1 MKKAFLGLPITVKI
15 LFPFI
20 SVLLGVW
27 TIGSFSFFKDY
38 LAKDLKL
45 ETENLSVLVFQ
56 DFQHKQE
63 LLRSQAQWIADKN
76 GLSNAI
82 ASGNQ
87 TLILQT
93 LLPIQAALKLELIK
107 IIRVDGKVLVDL
119 RQGEISQAKLD
130 DTSAMK
136 AAKIGLEISDV
147 ISAKNAPSLLAGII
161 SIKSQEKVLGGVIA
175 GSAITNQTLTKI
187 RGNAEFE
194 LVALQGSQITAST
207 LLSPNLLNKNLLNKN
222 LLNPNLLNPKTGSW
236 QTPPPNSPP
245 QLIKI
250 AEQGYIAKTIIVRG
264 NDNTAVKI
272 VLLKSTAP
280 LEATEQKLLLSI
292 AGFALI
298 GGLSAILVGIWTT
311 NWLTHRIQTLITATQ
326 TLANGDFN
334 TRIPIKNQDEV
345 SLLAQGFN
353 FMAEQLTLRDEKISE
368 QMQQLET
375 TLKKLYST
383 QAQLIQSEKMS
394 SLGQMVAGVAHE
406 INNPT
411 TFIHG
416 NLTHAQEYTQD
427 ILNLLQLY
435 QQHYPNPPQT
445 LLTQVEQLELD
456 FITKD
461 LKKIFNS
468 MQNGCDRISDIVISL
483 RNFSRLDE
491 SNFKRVNIHEGID
504 STLMIL
510 TSRLKQQAKRS
521 EIQVI
526 KEYDNLPPIECYPG
540 ELNQV
545 FMNIL
550 SNAIDALDEK
560 TQPDHTSL
568 YHSPTP
574 QINIRTQQI
583 NEDWAAIHIQ
593 DNGMGMTEEVANK
606 IFDPFFTTKP
616 VGKGTGLGM
625 TICYQII
632 GEKHGG
638 KISCNSVKG
647 TYTEFIVKIP
657 LKQTQ
662 K

>member
-1 MKKAFLGLPITVKI
+1 MKKAFLRLPITVKI

-20 SVLLGVW
+20 SVLLGIW

-45 ETENLSVLVFQ
+45 ETENLSVLVLQ
-56 DFQHKQE
+56 DLEHKQE

-82 ASGNQ
+82 ASKNQ
-87 TLILQT
+87 TLLLQT
-93 LLPIQAALKLELIK
+93 LLPIQAALKLDLIK
-107 IIRVDGKVLVDL
+107 IITIDGKVLVDL

-130 DTSAMK
+130 DISATK

-147 ISAKNAPSLLAGII
+147 ISAENAPSLLAGII
-161 SIKSQEKVLGGVIA
+161 SVKSQEKVLGGVIA
-175 GSAITNQTLTKI
+175 GSAITNESLKKI

-194 LVALQGSQITAST
+194 LVALQDSQIIAST
-207 LLSPNLLNKNLLNKN
+207 LFSTKLFSK
-222 LLNPNLLNPKTGSW
+222 KTASW
-236 QTPPPNSPP
+236 QVPPPNSPS

-250 AEQGYIAKTIIVRG
+250 AGQGYIAKTIIVNG
-264 NDNTAVKI
+264 NDTTAVKI

-280 LEATEQKLLLSI
+280 LEATEQQLWLSI
-292 AGFALI
+292 TGFGLI
-298 GGLSAILVGIWTT
+298 GGASAILVGIWTT
-311 NWLTHRIQTLITATQ
+311 NWLTHRIQTLIIATQ

-368 QMQQLET
+368 QVQQLET
-375 TLKKLYST
+375 TLQKLYST

-416 NLTHAQEYTQD
+416 NLTYAKEYTQE

-445 LLTQVEQLELD
+445 LLTQVEQIELD

-461 LKKIFNS
+461 LEKIFNS

-491 SNFKRVNIHEGID
+491 SDFKRVNIHEGID

-510 TSRLKQQAKRS
+510 TSRLQQQAKRPQ
-521 EIQVI
+521 IQII
-526 KEYDNLPPIECYPG
+526 KEYNNLPPIECYPG

-560 TQPDHTSL
+560 TQLEHTSL
-568 YHSPTP
+568 YHSPIP
-574 QINIRTQQI
+574 QINIRTQQM

-593 DNGMGMTEEVANK
+593 DNGMGMTEEVASK

-616 VGKGTGLGM
+616 IGKGTGLGM
-625 TICYQII
+625 TVCYQII

-638 KISCNSVKG
+638 KINCNSIPG
-647 TYTEFIVKIP
+647 TSTEFIVQIP
-657 LKQTQ
+657 LKQPQ

>member
-1 MKKAFLGLPITVKI
+1 MKKAFLRLPITVKI

-45 ETENLSVLVFQ
+45 ETENLSVLVLQ
-56 DFQHKQE
+56 DLEHKQE

-82 ASGNQ
+82 ASKNQ
-87 TLILQT
+87 TLLLQT
-93 LLPIQAALKLELIK
+93 LLPIQAALKLDLIK
-107 IIRVDGKVLVDL
+107 IITIDGKVLVDL

-130 DTSAMK
+130 DISATK

-147 ISAKNAPSLLAGII
+147 ISAENAPSLLAGII
-161 SIKSQEKVLGGVIA
+161 SVKSQEKVLGGVIA
-175 GSAITNQTLTKI
+175 GSAITNESLKKI

-194 LVALQGSQITAST
+194 LVALQDSQIIAST
-207 LLSPNLLNKNLLNKN
+207 LFSTKLFSK
-222 LLNPNLLNPKTGSW
+222 KTASW
-236 QTPPPNSPP
+236 QVPPPNSPS

-250 AEQGYIAKTIIVRG
+250 AGQGYIAKTIIVNG
-264 NDNTAVKI
+264 NDTTAVKI

-280 LEATEQKLLLSI
+280 LEATEQQLWLSI
-292 AGFALI
+292 TGFGLI
-298 GGLSAILVGIWTT
+298 GGASAILVGIWTT
-311 NWLTHRIQTLITATQ
+311 NWLTHRIQTLIIATQ

-368 QMQQLET
+368 QVQQLET
-375 TLKKLYST
+375 TLQKLYST

-416 NLTHAQEYTQD
+416 NLTYAKEYTQE

-445 LLTQVEQLELD
+445 LLTQVEQIELD

-461 LKKIFNS
+461 LEKIFNS

-491 SNFKRVNIHEGID
+491 SDFKRVNIHEGID

-510 TSRLKQQAKRS
+510 TSRLQQQAKRPQ
-521 EIQVI
+521 IQII
-526 KEYDNLPPIECYPG
+526 KEYNNLPPIECYPG

-560 TQPDHTSL
+560 TQLEHTSL
-568 YHSPTP
+568 YHSPIP
-574 QINIRTQQI
+574 QINIRTQQM

-593 DNGMGMTEEVANK
+593 DNGMGMTEEVASK

-616 VGKGTGLGM
+616 IGKGTGLGM
-625 TICYQII
+625 TVCYQII

-638 KISCNSVKG
+638 KINCNSIPG
-647 TYTEFIVKIP
+647 TSTEFIVQIP
-657 LKQTQ
+657 LKQPQ

>member
-56 DFQHKQE
+56 DLQHKQE

-76 GLSNAI
+76 DLSNAI

-87 TLILQT
+87 TLLLQT

-107 IIRVDGKVLVDL
+107 IITVDGKVLVDL
-119 RQGEISQAKLD
+119 RQGEITQAKLD
-130 DTSAMK
+130 DTSASK

-147 ISAKNAPSLLAGII
+147 ISAENAPSLLAGII

-175 GSAITNQTLTKI
+175 GSTITNESLKKI

-194 LVALQGSQITAST
+194 LVALQDSQIIAST
-207 LLSPNLLNKNLLNKN
+207 LFSTKLFSK
-222 LLNPNLLNPKTGSW
+222 KTASW
-236 QTPPPNSPP
+236 QAPPPNSPS

-250 AEQGYIAKTIIVRG
+250 AGQGYIAKTIIVNG
-264 NDNTAVKI
+264 NDTTAVKI
-272 VLLKSTAP
+272 VLLKSTAS
-280 LEATEQKLLLSI
+280 LEATEQKLWLSI
-292 AGFALI
+292 TGFGLI
-298 GGLSAILVGIWTT
+298 GGASAILVGIWTT
-311 NWLTHRIQTLITATQ
+311 NWLTRRIQTLITATQ

-334 TRIPIKNQDEV
+334 TRIPIQNQDEV

-353 FMAEQLTLRDEKISE
+353 FMAEQLTLRNEKISE
-368 QMQQLET
+368 QVQQLET
-375 TLKKLYST
+375 TLQKLYST

-394 SLGQMVAGVAHE
+394 SLGQMVAGIAHE

-416 NLTHAQEYTQD
+416 NLTYAKEYTQE

-445 LLTQVEQLELD
+445 LLTQVEQIELD
-456 FITKD
+456 FMTKD
-461 LKKIFNS
+461 LEKIFNS

-491 SNFKRVNIHEGID
+491 SDFKRVNIHEGID

-510 TSRLKQQAKRS
+510 TSRLKQQAKRP
-521 EIQVI
+521 EIKVI

-550 SNAIDALDEK
+550 SNAIDTLDEK
-560 TQPDHTSL
+560 TQPEHTS
-568 YHSPTP
+568 YPNPIP
-574 QINIRTQQI
+574 QINIHTQQI
-583 NEDWAAIHIQ
+583 NEDWVAIHIQ
-593 DNGMGMTEEVANK
+593 DNGMGMTEEVASK

-625 TICYQII
+625 TVCYQII
-632 GEKHGG
+632 EKKHGG
-638 KISCNSVKG
+638 KINCNSIPG
-647 TYTEFIVKIP
+647 TSTEFIVQIP
-657 LKQTQ
+657 LKQPQ